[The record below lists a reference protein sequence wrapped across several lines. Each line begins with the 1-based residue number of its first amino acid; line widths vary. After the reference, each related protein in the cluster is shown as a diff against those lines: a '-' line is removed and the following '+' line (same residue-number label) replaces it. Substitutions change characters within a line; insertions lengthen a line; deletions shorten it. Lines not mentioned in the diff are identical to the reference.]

1 MFEINSY
8 ILQKMGWTKY
18 CSSFGL
24 GQSYANL
31 FNDDRQVRY
40 FLIDKE
46 RGFVFIIKEM
56 TPDEKQKSNSEY
68 KFIRFNLPEN
78 VNQFD
83 FRKLKFKIDNFS
95 SNVELIKLII
105 SNEAGDEQYRRHFKL
120 IKIFK

>member
-18 CSSFGL
+18 YSSFGL
-24 GQSYANL
+24 GQSYINL
-31 FNDDRQVRY
+31 FNNDDQVRY

-46 RGFVFIIKEM
+46 RSFVFIIKEM
-56 TPDEKQKSNSEY
+56 TPDEKQKSNSQY
-68 KFIRFNLPEN
+68 KFIRFNLPKN
-78 VNQFD
+78 LNQFD
-83 FRKLKFKIDNFS
+83 NKKLKFKIDNFS

-120 IKIFK
+120 LKILK